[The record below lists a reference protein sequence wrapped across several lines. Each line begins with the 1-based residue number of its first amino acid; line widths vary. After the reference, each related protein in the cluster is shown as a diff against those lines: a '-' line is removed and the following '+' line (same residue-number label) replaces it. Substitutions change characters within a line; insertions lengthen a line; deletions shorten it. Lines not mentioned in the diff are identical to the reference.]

1 MAAGKFVVELEQETD
16 GRWIAEVVAL
26 PGVVAYGDTREK
38 ALAKAEVLALRV
50 LVDRLEHSPDY
61 RLRGEQHEEEIG
73 QGRPRQTGRGRETQA
88 RIEVPSW
95 IAPSYVVSGFS
106 RTGQVRRTGW

>member
-50 LVDRLEHSPDY
+50 LVDRLEH
-61 RLRGEQHEEEIG
+61 GEAI
-73 QGRPRQTGRGRETQA
+73 PA
-88 RIEVPSW
+88 RSDLFE
-95 IAPSYVVSGFS
+95 AA
-106 RTGQVRRTGW
+106 